1 VPELSAIPLIFTRP
15 KPLHNLHTENFSI
28 YMQNVLVRL
37 VQLPQNVKSI
47 VLFDYFSKNEPTPPD
62 FEPTFS

>member
-1 VPELSAIPLIFTRP
+1 MPLIFPRP

-37 VQLPQNVKSI
+37 VQLPQNVKTI
-47 VLFDYFSKNEPTPPD
+47 VLFDYFSKN
-62 FEPTFS
+62 